1 MSEKF
6 PEQAKLIV
14 GPVLQNLGFTLE
26 EVDDAVDEGGRRGAV
41 LYYRRPDC
49 KIQIYWS
56 AREHE
61 INCMIG
67 PLEAPNEHGL
77 YNRSG
82 KWHYLNDFTP
92 TPQIPLEDLVHQLR
106 SERSNFES
114 HTKWLKWL
122 AQRVEDYYED
132 AYSGILKLYG

>member
-1 MSEKF
+1 
-6 PEQAKLIV
+6 
-14 GPVLQNLGFTLE
+14 
-26 EVDDAVDEGGRRGAV
+26 
-41 LYYRRPDC
+41 
-49 KIQIYWS
+49 
-56 AREHE
+56 
-61 INCMIG
+61 MIG